1 MNKKIFFLLSFILVI
16 FLSNRYLVHRQIGYQ
31 EIPKT
36 TDILD
41 EKNNI
46 WAAKSFLQTGI
57 PTAWSMLD
65 AYKING
71 GKGSVEIEG
80 LSIKVEGEK
89 PSLSNISKF
98 DYPVVAV
105 TEIDVGK
112 GREHILFVQPFLD
125 YSFLTGLIFGLKT
138 PDKLKS
144 FADVIPEQYRLA
156 AIYVSIITGI
166 LLFFLTY
173 LIDQNHLSAIVSFL
187 IYSTVSVYILV
198 SRYALIENLL
208 IPVTL
213 ISLIF
218 LVLFRQKW
226 IKKNYQKRLL
236 LIVAGIAA
244 GLAATFKETGVAVII
259 AGMVILLLQKIRRK
273 EIIFFILP
281 ALAFGSLFYI
291 YALFVSPKLFFN
303 VFFNQIDRGFFGSL
317 NFIYSFYRPH
327 FAGFPLE
334 GWWPFGFI
342 TIAFLVKEFKKY
354 QEIIISFLSYL
365 FVLLFFGVV
374 NYPWYSLVFVP
385 FLIIASAVFIKDLLF
400 RPTAIKMII
409 FFLFPFSS
417 TLYWGYNVFHQHL
430 TNVIIYRASILIF
443 LFLIILSFLK
453 KKRPWLGIVIT
464 LILIA
469 VLFKT
474 YQWNLYGF
482 TYLIAN
488 WGKLPEQFFLKL

>member
-1 MNKKIFFLLSFILVI
+1 MNKKIIFLFSLILVI
-16 FLSNRYLVHRQIGYQ
+16 FLSNRYLAYRQLGYR

-36 TDILD
+36 NDILD
-41 EKNNI
+41 EKNYI

-57 PTAWSMLD
+57 PTAWSNLD
-65 AYKING
+65 AYKEHLNRGDITF
-71 GKGSVEIEG
+71 KDI
-80 LSIKVEGEK
+80 SIAYKKEK
-89 PSLSNISKF
+89 PSLNNTKEF

-105 TEIDVGK
+105 AEIDVGK
-112 GREHILFVQPFLD
+112 GKEHILFVQPFLD
-125 YSFLTGLIFGLKT
+125 HSFLAGLIFGLKT

-144 FADVIPEQYRLA
+144 FIDVIPEQYRLA

-166 LLFFLTY
+166 LLFLLIY
-173 LIDQNHLSAIVSFL
+173 LIDQNPLSAIVSFL

-208 IPVTL
+208 IPLTL

-226 IKKNYQKRLL
+226 IKKNYQKKLL
-236 LIVAGIAA
+236 LIIAGIAA
-244 GLAATFKETGVAVII
+244 GLATTFKETGVAVII
-259 AGMVILLLQKIRRK
+259 AGMVILLLQKISRK
-273 EIIFFILP
+273 EIIFFFLP
-281 ALAFGSLFYI
+281 ALAFGSLFYV

-303 VFFNQIDRGFFGSL
+303 VFFNQIGRGFFGPL

-342 TIAFLVKEFKKY
+342 ALAFLAKEFKKY
-354 QEIIISFLSYL
+354 QEIIIGFLSYL
-365 FVLLFFGVV
+365 FVFLFFGGV

-385 FLIIASAVFIKDLLF
+385 FLIIASAVFIKEMLF
-400 RPTAIKMII
+400 RPTAMKMII
-409 FFLFPFSS
+409 LFLFPFSS
-417 TLYWGYNVFHQHL
+417 TLYWGYNVFHQYS
-430 TNVIIYRASILIF
+430 TNVIIYRASIFIF
-443 LFLIILSFLK
+443 LVLMTLSFLK
-453 KKRPWLGIVIT
+453 KERPWLGIVIT
-464 LILIA
+464 LILMA